1 MAAKDNFSLLF
12 SLIILL
18 PTLCFTQFFDS
29 HQSKIDPFV
38 KRVLTSTTNV
48 GSVGGGGSSRF
59 DLMIEP
65 PVSGVEMYHSLSQQ
79 QQQQSDQISDNQS
92 NSTTTTTVNNN
103 NVFQPSS
110 SSSSAA
116 LQNSNEQQ
124 QIQTNSLST
133 SSTNISATP
142 ISTDSFSHW
151 NPSPII
157 SKPLTFTR
165 YALFDS
171 FYDQPSS
178 SSSSNHTK
186 RRRIWSDTPLESDE
200 SINDIQRLKILS
212 SSSSSSI
219 PLATPPTNN
228 HFSLMLKSSQQQQ
241 QQSLSTSTTSYPKE
255 SIKFDDDSRDD
266 MNLDY
271 DLDEMTRVNDE
282 DNNNDNNDSTPN
294 NSDEINDNN
303 DNDDDGN
310 ENENNDNDHLTIHQ
324 QQPHSIRIIATQNGS
339 LYGIKAND
347 DNQITNNNDGD
358 MLNSSGTTSNQNFII
373 PDQIMPYMNAY
384 STHLNSDLKQLS
396 SGSMIGNQVKPI
408 SNDDVFIVHHQ
419 HHYPPMFMNSESSI
433 QSAGSTNQA
442 SSIIQQNGGSSN
454 LSPATQTSFRPLKKM
469 QKSNK
474 KKSKKLQIVYIKVPL
489 LNLMDGTS
497 APTSTTTMTTKS
509 ATSKHHT
516 SMEIDDSDSE
526 SQEDTIDTTIS
537 LSATPDS
544 TTTTTTTTTTTPKP
558 ELFINDNNNDNKQ
571 QWNKREHSTSST
583 NNQLSA
589 INLFDNSSPS
599 NIDIDSNISQDHISK
614 NSMNN
619 KQMDLNDRFYYFLM
633 NKLKNLTINNGETMM
648 MMNDNDNGLKKNYD
662 NNYLTM
668 IDQQQTKSKT
678 DISSK
683 PSSMIE
689 QQHYQSEAIPISK
702 HHHHH
707 HYEIYDKDSLINER
721 DNSIIMDSA
730 SVTDKDANASTTSY
744 QSTLEPLLYH
754 YTPGANNT
762 WPPEKSLGILPI
774 LIQIEDKKSD
784 NENDNQNNNNNN
796 GQQQQRNTIDY
807 RNNNNNN
814 NNNAVMQDRL
824 YGQPSLNNDWS
835 QRDANNPNNNNNN
848 GGGGFSNANNNNQW
862 PISSNKQ
869 QQQHPARNIIF
880 HNNKPTS
887 LAINPSAS
895 NIYPDYR
902 HYQHPN
908 TNLNRLRFNQFS
920 NGGIGSTSYNVVD
933 DERFNEHLLNM
944 MNGNPIQS
952 NNNVHHPIGLNNN
965 NNKLLNPLY
974 TSASDS
980 HLNYFGPMIIGQQPT
995 KSSLLPTPTAS
1006 SIPFTSTPSII
1017 NVNHLLGNNNNNLNY
1032 RLLEYWLLRNQMSKL
1047 PAINHLNRMKIN
1059 QDFFTAMQSKLM
1071 SSPKLMTSSSA
1082 STPFELENIY
1092 FQNGPGYAYGNFMK
1106 MPDKYREAILSSK
1119 LLGQTSSASI
1129 INPLDVSTKDL
1140 ATLAALLWQQ
1150 QQQQQSTTTT
1160 NNNNNNNNK
1169 DANNN
1174 NNNNN
1179 ENNKNSI
1186 NNKKRTR
1193 SSLKTALAK
1202 QFSLSGLTSSSSSNS
1217 AATTGTMTNTGNNDK
1232 RMMIKDDSTTADSG
1246 SSLLDKRKKSRRNL
1260 TKFGLFG

>member
-1 MAAKDNFSLLF
+1 
-12 SLIILL
+12 
-18 PTLCFTQFFDS
+18 
-29 HQSKIDPFV
+29 
-38 KRVLTSTTNV
+38 
-48 GSVGGGGSSRF
+48 
-59 DLMIEP
+59 
-65 PVSGVEMYHSLSQQ
+65 
-79 QQQQSDQISDNQS
+79 
-92 NSTTTTTVNNN
+92 
-103 NVFQPSS
+103 
-110 SSSSAA
+110 
-116 LQNSNEQQ
+116 
-124 QIQTNSLST
+124 
-133 SSTNISATP
+133 
-142 ISTDSFSHW
+142 
-151 NPSPII
+151 
-157 SKPLTFTR
+157 
-165 YALFDS
+165 
-171 FYDQPSS
+171 
-178 SSSSNHTK
+178 
-186 RRRIWSDTPLESDE
+186 
-200 SINDIQRLKILS
+200 
-212 SSSSSSI
+212 
-219 PLATPPTNN
+219 
-228 HFSLMLKSSQQQQ
+228 
-241 QQSLSTSTTSYPKE
+241 
-255 SIKFDDDSRDD
+255 
-266 MNLDY
+266 
-271 DLDEMTRVNDE
+271 
-282 DNNNDNNDSTPN
+282 
-294 NSDEINDNN
+294 
-303 DNDDDGN
+303 
-310 ENENNDNDHLTIHQ
+310 
-324 QQPHSIRIIATQNGS
+324 
-339 LYGIKAND
+339 
-347 DNQITNNNDGD
+347 
-358 MLNSSGTTSNQNFII
+358 
-373 PDQIMPYMNAY
+373 
-384 STHLNSDLKQLS
+384 
-396 SGSMIGNQVKPI
+396 
-408 SNDDVFIVHHQ
+408 
-419 HHYPPMFMNSESSI
+419 
-433 QSAGSTNQA
+433 
-442 SSIIQQNGGSSN
+442 
-454 LSPATQTSFRPLKKM
+454 
-469 QKSNK
+469 
-474 KKSKKLQIVYIKVPL
+474 
-489 LNLMDGTS
+489 
-497 APTSTTTMTTKS
+497 
-509 ATSKHHT
+509 
-516 SMEIDDSDSE
+516 
-526 SQEDTIDTTIS
+526 
-537 LSATPDS
+537 
-544 TTTTTTTTTTTPKP
+544 
-558 ELFINDNNNDNKQ
+558 
-571 QWNKREHSTSST
+571 
-583 NNQLSA
+583 
-589 INLFDNSSPS
+589 
-599 NIDIDSNISQDHISK
+599 
-614 NSMNN
+614 
-619 KQMDLNDRFYYFLM
+619 
-633 NKLKNLTINNGETMM
+633 
-648 MMNDNDNGLKKNYD
+648 
-662 NNYLTM
+662 M

-784 NENDNQNNNNNN
+784 NENDNQNDNNNNNN

-1017 NVNHLLGNNNNNLNY
+1017 N
-1032 RLLEYWLLRNQMSKL
+1032 MSKL

-1169 DANNN
+1169 DAN
-1174 NNNNN
+1174 
-1179 ENNKNSI
+1179 
-1186 NNKKRTR
+1186 T
-1193 SSLKTALAK
+1193 K